1 MCFVLSNVTAMSWC
15 RWAVMM
21 PVRVHA
27 CTHTCRWG
35 LAEGQGI
42 SWLEI
47 TTVSPIKCLLLKR
60 RKSQIGTIPRGL
72 VVITHAFWAYL
83 YLRTLQS
90 MLCNLMLT
98 FRCNTSN
105 SMYFCTK
112 NCILA
117 SEETWDMHHLAICG
131 QYNIFWCYAEL
142 RRNVLEL
149 LPPESVLQRH
159 WASAAIPTEYFRIM
173 DPHLPLTMEP
183 CGHCYEQDELQM
195 VHYTQSIY
203 FDPAAWLEQNCLSC
217 KVFCQ

>member
-1 MCFVLSNVTAMSWC
+1 
-15 RWAVMM
+15 
-21 PVRVHA
+21 
-27 CTHTCRWG
+27 
-35 LAEGQGI
+35 
-42 SWLEI
+42 
-47 TTVSPIKCLLLKR
+47 
-60 RKSQIGTIPRGL
+60 
-72 VVITHAFWAYL
+72 
-83 YLRTLQS
+83 
-90 MLCNLMLT
+90 MLT
-98 FRCNTSN
+98 FNCNTSN

-117 SEETWDMHHLAICG
+117 SEETWDMHHPAICG
-131 QYNIFWCYAEL
+131 QYNMYWCYAEL

-149 LPPESVLQRH
+149 LHPESVLQRH

-217 KVFCQ
+217 KVFCQEWGCASTALISESTGACTMPRWTKVMWCMCAYCVRLSRLCA